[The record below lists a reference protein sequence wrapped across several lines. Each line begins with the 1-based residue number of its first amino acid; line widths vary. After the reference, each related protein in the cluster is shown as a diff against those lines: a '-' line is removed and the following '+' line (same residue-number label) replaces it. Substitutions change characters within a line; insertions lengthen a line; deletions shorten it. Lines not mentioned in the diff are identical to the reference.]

1 MVAEYSKALPGQT
14 QVGGTAHSNP
24 PLLSSPSGLARLH
37 PARPYYLES
46 FSFRMAVWSGLIALV
61 WGTSW
66 VLYLLAPWDVEF
78 LTYGPFTIAGD
89 SWPSP
94 PIMLAMFFVCIMFSL
109 VLEPSIPRTLRN
121 RLFVGLIYFLVYSF
135 FIASSGLYRV
145 YSNYERFDEA
155 WFLLDMVILG
165 IFVIYIVLCA
175 VMVHRDQIYVCMRV
189 WRDIRLY
196 LGI

>member
-1 MVAEYSKALPGQT
+1 M
-14 QVGGTAHSNP
+14 
-24 PLLSSPSGLARLH
+24 
-37 PARPYYLES
+37 
-46 FSFRMAVWSGLIALV
+46 
-61 WGTSW
+61 
-66 VLYLLAPWDVEF
+66 
-78 LTYGPFTIAGD
+78 
-89 SWPSP
+89 
-94 PIMLAMFFVCIMFSL
+94 
-109 VLEPSIPRTLRN
+109 
-121 RLFVGLIYFLVYSF
+121 
-135 FIASSGLYRV
+135 